1 MTDREDWFKAAA
13 GGDSAYIAQH
23 LETGKGLL
31 TDRQETATMLAAQA
45 GHEAVVQILLNYEA
59 LYVNQD
65 GDTALM
71 LAARQN
77 NATICKL
84 LATRERTI
92 LNSANRDACVEAVL
106 AGAYQAFE
114 VLYEQTE
121 LSSDH
126 AGMTVLD
133 YSSRIKDLR
142 YLRALLS
149 RSDLPVGCV
158 SNTLALALNEQNL
171 QAAHLLEAYLANPK
185 SMSPSRKASVPAE
198 PASPTRCTLEEDDRA
213 STSPHMH
220 AMPMAFA
227 ADTRT
232 GVQIPV
238 TIPSTI
244 TPLVVD
250 PPSILT
256 SAPMSAPSD
265 LNYASAY
272 EGLPS
277 NANELRIQLFNR
289 LSLEGLTHISDETIS
304 FLEALCDQASK
315 AQQYRDQLEIEM
327 HSFEQD
333 RTALLQQLDD
343 MRLLVSQYADEENAR
358 PAVDCSAAYV
368 QAYESKLCNKELN
381 EPRSPITLDVNAK
394 LQRTKEAL
402 RLSYRRLNIR
412 KAEAATYKA
421 MKDVA
426 VHSLGPLLD
435 AYGFVSAVSLQP
447 FIKNVREFEKYIE
460 TTLASS
466 EKVEEVIPPLIKK
479 GTCCL
484 ENLNEVFLSILESI
498 PNASDFLSLDAH
510 RRAAVKPLAIE
521 LSVGSSL
528 SSSSQRVISPQTN
541 SPPARL
547 QLSAYNTEKERDMI
561 EKMIVSKITPT
572 SAGLTVTDL
581 HNEQDNSNN
590 MKQSANVGTDLPEKR
605 SISLDTSNLPG
616 SARASTSKRDDE
628 PCIECQ
634 SLKIQLAKVRNDHVM
649 IQNEYMILEA
659 KLDETQKA
667 SAKELNDLADKLSA
681 SNEIIQQLNN
691 DLVALRDISNRDHI
705 TIADLRTQL
714 AEKQQELDD
723 AHTNHEISKEKIN
736 SLTSR
741 LAALDTTL
749 NAPTSF
755 DANNESFNTRMSE
768 AIKQPGHASKDDFF
782 SLISMNGGSRR
793 ESDAAELCIQI
804 ESPQAPK
811 HIDSAT
817 SPGHMGSPSNTLDS
831 DSALR
836 FATIPR
842 IPDMRQRPH
851 RLNTDVSD
859 ATSSQQTH
867 PTDPLRDSEDTINTK
882 TVAMDIQAVLS
893 PQQVVVSR
901 SKSRVPDVVPRVPTA
916 SSRKSVKLDS
926 LEQDVSR
933 LTQELQDSR
942 EAEKAAI
949 GKLQEIGA
957 FSRRVSL
964 QYGCVPPEMPA
975 PITGAGI
982 SGLGESIIRDIVSL
996 EARLNQVSLYSLYDE
1011 ELRTIYAELKVGGY
1025 LPSSAGDLVLEDF
1038 ARSRGLS
1045 KAVSI
1050 SLKTVSDMKTA
1061 LENKDRILS
1070 EISTGM
1076 SDLDA
1081 IISSQQKT
1089 ISEDKVQ
1096 IEECTKAL
1104 AAQESLVSSI
1114 RTYLQDLGTAIF
1126 SIDTIGKQTVDMSEF
1141 PKNASEIFTS
1151 LTSIVELHS
1160 AICKENALTAQ
1171 EELSKLQNLLDKK
1184 EEELLC
1190 ISQASKKNDEII
1202 TALTT
1207 EVTALKDSERK
1218 ATLQEKNMAISLEEA
1233 LEKIKDLERITSLP
1247 QKPDINIEALQF
1259 EARQFAE
1266 QPYLE
1271 LIKNVTS
1278 SSMFSKAVTP
1288 KSLQM
1293 FRDASD
1299 SDKLPP
1305 KLLASI
1311 LDELSQAVTA
1321 SGKTLADMRRQ
1332 LRETTE
1338 DLEAAEEEISHKNIR
1353 IQTLERELQRAT
1365 DHIAELESV
1374 PPPEPAIDRELY
1386 VEKELYL
1393 ALESKVSGLSKE
1405 LSASSQLTTQLK
1417 SQLSS
1422 KEELI
1427 TSLQTRNSSLLTAK
1441 TEIEVTISDQRV
1453 QLSDLELQLANSK
1466 HDTSHFRTLLE
1477 DVKLEL
1483 TNTKG
1488 ELETRKK
1495 ELVSTKRNAEKIL
1508 AETHETLSHAESRI
1522 LILTKEL
1529 RETQAGIED
1538 KEEEIARL
1546 HTKLREQR
1554 VSLSKQSIDVTAG
1567 AGGGDHA
1574 EVAKAKQELTL
1585 KLEMALDDLSSKTSE
1600 CNKKTKTIETLET
1613 QLAELNNKVA
1623 LLETNKTDNEL
1634 RSAQNADEW
1643 SKQTD
1648 NIIMQ
1653 CTQLKEFLSSSNAEI
1668 HSKFEAVTKKLLY
1681 FSIHAQQLVSLHH
1694 TFIREQMEHK
1704 AEIETLHKQESLLR
1718 NLRAQDSGSINMLNT
1733 ELADAKRYYSAQLE
1747 HKDMEL
1753 NSLRDQ
1759 LSIKSNEHNELAL
1772 SFVALKESLQKA
1784 ESLRL
1789 EQQNMISTEVNATE
1803 HVAMLS
1809 VEIDAAADMT
1819 SMKSAEIMQSPNRMI
1834 NASVEVCNTEELDRL
1849 KITIRSLQEEIQ
1861 ALQAVRE
1868 ELVNEKQTLLQQNIL
1883 YKEEIFTTHTL
1894 ITNKLEPDN
1903 VLPASKQDLSVIAL
1917 VQRMIAKMKKLEEMS
1932 LQPVTNYISPSID
1945 APAVDVS
1952 GSRREKPIGSHQR
1965 SEPRASLDTLPIVS
1979 NLLATKIVEV
1989 IELNRIISVKSDQ
2002 LEWVADAALKAHL
2015 SGTDVRDRAKILQ
2028 LTKAQNI
2035 KVDIGQHQGVILTIR
2050 DRILNYI
2057 LSSLPEKQ
2065 LESGQVAEELTR
2077 FIKTLE
2083 NELCDTMN
2091 THLRTLAQT
2100 KDFGTCAADQHDSA
2114 NFKGQLTKAIQ
2125 TASNLHENATL
2136 QELHSLK
2143 NDFDV
2148 LNVSYSNTT
2157 AALNEA
2163 MLKNQELEREHSDIK
2178 IAFLNLQE
2186 ENKKLLQEQ
2195 ESLHKDIINLRANF
2209 KEIHNNNSRSRAS
2222 EVRDPSL
2229 QGSPYKLSLSIPP
2242 INGSISHGIDLF
2254 IKVFTKGSFNTQEL
2268 RKMAFEHAEPI
2279 SDCLKWLKTA
2289 RSTFD
2294 PTLTN
2299 STQRPLNASIVAV
2312 TSSILES
2319 SIIGPTGATAF
2330 NLSPEHMVRDTSLT
2344 KSPRLKE
2351 TPVKLH
2357 SSLTTSTQGRKSEV
2371 SPRPRFTPSN
2381 HASRSQRTKDT
2392 V

>member
-1 MTDREDWFKAAA
+1 MANREDWFKAAA
-13 GGDSAYIAQH
+13 SGDSAYIAQH
-23 LETGKGLL
+23 LEAGKGSL
-31 TDRQETATMLAAQA
+31 TDRQETAMMFAAQA
-45 GHEAVVQILLNYEA
+45 GHEAVVRILLNYET

-106 AGAYQAFE
+106 AGAYQAFT
-114 VLYEQTE
+114 VLYEQAE

-126 AGMTVLD
+126 NGMTVLD
-133 YSSRIKDLR
+133 YSSRMKDLR

-149 RSDLPVGCV
+149 RSDLPIGCV
-158 SNTLALALNEQNL
+158 SNTLALALNEQSL
-171 QAAHLLEAYLANPK
+171 QAAHLLEAYLANPR
-185 SMSPSRKASVPAE
+185 SVSPSRKASVPAE

-220 AMPMAFA
+220 AMPIVSA
-227 ADTRT
+227 ADART

-238 TIPSTI
+238 TIPSII

-250 PPSILT
+250 PPSILA
-256 SAPMSAPSD
+256 SAPTSVPSD
-265 LNYASAY
+265 PNYTPAY

-327 HSFEQD
+327 NSFEQD
-333 RTALLQQLDD
+333 RAALLQQLDD
-343 MRLLVSQYADEENAR
+343 MRLLVSQYAEEESAR
-358 PAVDCSAAYV
+358 PAVDCSAAQV
-368 QAYESKLCNKELN
+368 QAYEPK
-381 EPRSPITLDVNAK
+381 SPIHLDINAK
-394 LQRTKEAL
+394 LQRAREAL

-447 FIKNVREFEKYIE
+447 FMKNVREFEKYIE
-460 TTLASS
+460 TALSSS

-484 ENLNEVFLSILESI
+484 EDLNEIFLSILEST

-510 RRAAVKPLAIE
+510 RRGAIKPLAVD

-528 SSSSQRVISPQTN
+528 SSSSQRVVSPQTN

-547 QLSAYNTEKERDMI
+547 QLSAYTAEKERDMI

-572 SAGLTVTDL
+572 SVGLTVTDL
-581 HNEQDNSNN
+581 HNERDGSSS
-590 MKQSANVGTDLPEKR
+590 MKQSANVGTDAPEKR
-605 SISLDTSNLPG
+605 SINLDTSNLLG
-616 SARASTSKRDDE
+616 SARASASKREDE
-628 PCIECQ
+628 PCVECQ

-659 KLDETQKA
+659 KLDEVQKA
-667 SAKELNDLADKLSA
+667 SVKELSDLAEKLSA
-681 SNEIIQQLNN
+681 SNETIQNLNN
-691 DLVALRDISNRDHI
+691 DLDALKDISNRDHI

-723 AHTNHEISKEKIN
+723 AHTDYELSKEKIT

-741 LAALDTTL
+741 LAALDTTFT
-749 NAPTSF
+749 APTF
-755 DANNESFNTRMSE
+755 LEANNGSFNTRMSE
-768 AIKQPGHASKDDFF
+768 AIKQPDHVSKDNFF

-793 ESDAAELCIQI
+793 ESDASELCIQI
-804 ESPQAPK
+804 ESPQGPK
-811 HIDSAT
+811 RIDSAT
-817 SPGHMGSPSNTLDS
+817 SPGHATSLSNALDS
-831 DSALR
+831 DSALK

-859 ATSSQQTH
+859 ATSSQNTH
-867 PTDPLRDSEDTINTK
+867 HTNPLRDSEDNVNTE

-901 SKSRVPDVVPRVPTA
+901 SRSRVPDAVPRVPTA

-933 LTQELQDSR
+933 LTQELRDAR
-942 EAEKAAI
+942 EAGKVAT

-975 PITGAGI
+975 PIAGAGI
-982 SGLGESIIRDIVSL
+982 NGLGESIIRDIVSL
-996 EARLNQVSLYSLYDE
+996 EARLNQVSLYNLYDE

-1025 LPSSAGDLVLEDF
+1025 LSSSAGDLVLEDF
-1038 ARSRGLS
+1038 VRSRGLS

-1096 IEECTKAL
+1096 IEECTKTL
-1104 AAQESLVSSI
+1104 AAQESLVSSLKV
-1114 RTYLQDLGTAIF
+1114 YLQDLGAAIF
-1126 SIDTIGKQTVDMSEF
+1126 SIDSIERETVDMSEF
-1141 PKNASEIFTS
+1141 PKNASEIFTC
-1151 LTSIVELHS
+1151 LTSTVEAHS
-1160 AICKENALTAQ
+1160 AICKENALAAQ
-1171 EELSKLQNLLDKK
+1171 EKLCKLQELLDKK
-1184 EEELLC
+1184 EEELLWM
-1190 ISQASKKNDEII
+1190 SQASKKSEE
-1202 TALTT
+1202 TVAALTT
-1207 EVTALKDSERK
+1207 EVAALKDSERN
-1218 ATLQEKNMAISLEEA
+1218 AILQEKNLAISLDEA

-1247 QKPDINIEALQF
+1247 QKPDINVEALQF
-1259 EARQFAE
+1259 EARQVAE
-1266 QPYLE
+1266 QPYLD
-1271 LIKNVTS
+1271 LIKHITS
-1278 SSMFSKAVTP
+1278 SSIFSKAVTP

-1293 FRDASD
+1293 FKDADGSE
-1299 SDKLPP
+1299 KLSP
-1305 KLLASI
+1305 KLLASV
-1311 LDELSQAVTA
+1311 LDELSQAVTT
-1321 SGKTLADMRRQ
+1321 SGKALADMRRQ

-1338 DLEAAEEEISHKNIR
+1338 DLQAAEEEISHKNIR
-1353 IQTLERELQRAT
+1353 IQTLEREMQRAT
-1365 DHIAELESV
+1365 DHVAELESM

-1386 VEKELYL
+1386 IEKELYL

-1427 TSLQTRNSSLLTAK
+1427 TNLQTRNSSLLTAK
-1441 TEIEVTISDQRV
+1441 TEIEATISDQRV

-1466 HDTSHFRTLLE
+1466 HDASHFKTLLE

-1483 TNTKG
+1483 SNAKS

-1495 ELVSTKRNAEKIL
+1495 EIVSTKRNAEKVL
-1508 AETHETLSHAESRI
+1508 AETHENLSHAESRI
-1522 LILTKEL
+1522 MILTKEL
-1529 RETQAGIED
+1529 RETQAEIED

-1546 HTKLREQR
+1546 HSKLREQR
-1554 VSLSKQSIDVTAG
+1554 VSLSKQNVDATVG
-1567 AGGGDHA
+1567 AGDPA
-1574 EVAKAKQELTL
+1574 EAAKAKQEMIL

-1600 CNKKTKTIETLET
+1600 CSKKTKTIETLET
-1613 QLAELNNKVA
+1613 QLAELTNKIA
-1623 LLETNKTDNEL
+1623 LLEVTKTDTEL
-1634 RSAQNADEW
+1634 RSAQTADAW

-1648 NIIMQ
+1648 GIVMQ
-1653 CTQLKEFLSSSNAEI
+1653 CTQLKDFLSSSNAEI

-1681 FSIHAQQLVSLHH
+1681 FSMHAQQLVSLHH
-1694 TFIREQMEHK
+1694 TFIQEQMEHK

-1747 HKDMEL
+1747 YKDMEL

-1759 LSIKSNEHNELAL
+1759 LSVKSNEHNELAL

-1789 EQQNMISTEVNATE
+1789 EQQNMISAEVNATE
-1803 HVAMLS
+1803 SVAMLS
-1809 VEIDAAADMT
+1809 VEVDAAADVT
-1819 SMKSAEIMQSPNRMI
+1819 SMKRTEIMQSPNRMV
-1834 NASVEVCNTEELDRL
+1834 NASVEVCNNEEINQL
-1849 KITIRSLQEEIQ
+1849 KVTIHSLQEEIQ
-1861 ALQAVRE
+1861 ALQAARE
-1868 ELVNEKQTLLQQNIL
+1868 ELVNEKQMLLQQNIL

-1894 ITNKLEPDN
+1894 ITNKLEPN
-1903 VLPASKQDLSVIAL
+1903 SVLPTSNQDLSVIAL
-1917 VQRMIAKMKKLEEMS
+1917 VQRMIAKMKKLEEAS
-1932 LQPVTNYISPSID
+1932 LRPVTNYISPSID
-1945 APAVDVS
+1945 APAVEVS
-1952 GSRREKPIGSHQR
+1952 GNRRERPTGDYQR
-1965 SEPRASLDTLPIVS
+1965 SEPRTSLDTLPIIS

-1989 IELNRIISVKSDQ
+1989 VELNRIISVKSDQ

-2035 KVDIGQHQGVILTIR
+2035 KVDIEQHQGAILTIR
-2050 DRILNYI
+2050 DRVLNYI

-2065 LESGQVAEELTR
+2065 LESGQIAEELTY

-2083 NELCDTMN
+2083 DELSDTMN

-2100 KDFGTCAADQHDSA
+2100 KDFGISAVDQHDSA
-2114 NFKGQLTKAIQ
+2114 NFRGRLNKAIQ
-2125 TASNLHENATL
+2125 TTSNSHENVTL
-2136 QELHSLK
+2136 QELHSLQ

-2163 MLKNQELEREHSDIK
+2163 MLKNHELEREHSDIK
-2178 IAFLNLQE
+2178 MAFLGLQE

-2209 KEIHNNNSRSRAS
+2209 KEIHNNNSRNRAS
-2222 EVRDPSL
+2222 DARDSAL
-2229 QGSPYKLSLSIPP
+2229 QGSTHKLSPSIPP
-2242 INGSISHGIDLF
+2242 INESISHGIDLF
-2254 IKVFTKGSFNTQEL
+2254 TSVFTKGSFNTQEL

-2294 PTLTN
+2294 PTLV
-2299 STQRPLNASIVAV
+2299 SSAQRPLNASIVAV

-2319 SIIGPTGATAF
+2319 SIIGPAGTAAF

-2344 KSPRLKE
+2344 KSPRPKE

-2371 SPRPRFTPSN
+2371 SPRPRFTSSSN
-2381 HASRSQRTKDT
+2381 VSRSQRTKDT
-2392 V
+2392 A